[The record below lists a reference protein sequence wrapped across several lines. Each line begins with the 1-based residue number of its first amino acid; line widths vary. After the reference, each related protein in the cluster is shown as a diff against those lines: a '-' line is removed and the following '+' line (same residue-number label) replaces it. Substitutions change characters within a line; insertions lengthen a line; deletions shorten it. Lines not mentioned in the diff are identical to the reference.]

1 MEDAFKKFLY
11 AGVELA
17 STAAEN
23 FLKSVTEMVDNN
35 KISAEEGKEKVDEF
49 FEKTKNKMEE
59 FENKFNGV
67 AEKLDFSK
75 NNNDELES
83 LRKKVADLEAKV
95 GKNNKSKA
103 TA

>member
-23 FLKSVTEMVDNN
+23 FQKSVTDMVDNN

-49 FEKTKNKMEE
+49 FEKTKNKLEE
-59 FENKFNGV
+59 FENKFNSV

-95 GKNNKSKA
+95 GKNNKAKA